1 MMKTLPTSRSI
12 RNTIISVAAVSAMAL
27 PLFASAAGNSTD
39 GAVGVVY
46 NKTDLVNTTGQEELY
61 ARLQA
66 ASRKICGSSNYSV
79 TRSLRQ
85 SSANAECYEGTLT
98 AAVERLDNSEVTA
111 LHNQ

>member
-1 MMKTLPTSRSI
+1 MMKTLPTARSI

-27 PLFASAAGNSTD
+27 PLIASAAGNSTD

-46 NKTDLVNTTGQEELY
+46 NKTDLVNTTSQEDLY
-61 ARLQA
+61 ARLQT
-66 ASRKICGSSNYSV
+66 ASRKMCGSSHLIATGSV
-79 TRSLRQ
+79 SRSVGNQ
-85 SSANAECYEGTLT
+85 ECYEGTLT